1 LPAEARAA
9 AIAEAELPAGFV
21 AALGMA
27 YRNQD
32 PLRLVW
38 CLLAATRPVY
48 SAAAGGPSVES
59 DDLPQRL
66 LPRLCESCLA
76 EPLELAYFGGTPGG
90 EPRRVADLSRVD
102 FEEAA
107 RSGQVLLIENA
118 SEGTAMAG
126 WSCERLA
133 QEFPEARMRR
143 EYDWVKNPEDRNMQT
158 LGNAAWIS
166 KTEAGEDQSERL
178 QQDPQAPPFAP
189 FYWGVR
195 EHRNGDIGSRK
206 VVERIRKLIKKS
218 VPAFMD
224 HGNAESL
231 FENAEFWLGA
241 KGTGARAHMDSHCIS
256 TLSVVLSGER
266 RWRIGPVPRMP
277 RGAGRSRDDEVVFDD
292 GVAYKL
298 GWTPMFE
305 FTVRKGEAVLFP
317 PGWIHETLNVADGC
331 TVALTTQ
338 FDIPRP
344 VRYYRSFYQRLRRVG
359 DLNPCWQ
366 TMMSWPSLGEHGKR
380 LPKDPAATRS
390 RAEELYRS
398 RNATLSR
405 EQQDFYDLNVD
416 GVVSEAEFVSVFT
429 DWVATEHAVKQERRV
444 RMPRPDMHLGAEAA
458 SDGQGSPRRSRP
470 STEL

>member
-1 LPAEARAA
+1 MARRHQD
-9 AIAEAELPAGFV
+9 
-21 AALGMA
+21 ALK
-27 YRNQD
+27 
-32 PLRLVW
+32 LLW
-38 CLLAATRPVY
+38 CLLTAAHPAY
-48 SAAAGGPSVES
+48 SVAESGTSVEPGS
-59 DDLPQRL
+59 FSQKL

-90 EPRRVADLSRVD
+90 EPRRVADLSLLD
-102 FEEAA
+102 FDEAA

-126 WSCERLA
+126 WSCGRLA

-143 EYDWVKNPEDRNMQT
+143 EYDWVKNPDDRNVQQ
-158 LGNAAWIS
+158 LGSTSWIS
-166 KTEAGEDQSERL
+166 KAEAGEDQRERL
-178 QQDPQAPPFAP
+178 QQDQQAPPFAP

-206 VVERIRKLIKKS
+206 VVERIRKLIKES

-224 HGNAESL
+224 RNNAESL
-231 FENAEFWLGA
+231 FDNAEFWLGA

-277 RGAGRSRDDEVVFDD
+277 RGAGRSKDEEVVFDD

-298 GWTPMFE
+298 GWKPMFE
-305 FTVRKGEAVLFP
+305 FTVREGEAVLFP

-338 FDIPRP
+338 FDIPMP
-344 VRYYRSFYQRLRRVG
+344 VRYYRSFYQRLRRMG
-359 DLNPCWQ
+359 DLHPCWR
-366 TMMSWPSLGEHGKR
+366 TMMSWASLGEHGKR
-380 LPKDPAATRS
+380 LPKDQAAARL
-390 RAEELYRS
+390 RAEELYRT
-398 RNATLSR
+398 RNATLSP
-405 EQQDFYDLNVD
+405 EQRDFYDLNVD
-416 GVVSEAEFVSVFT
+416 GIVSEAEFVSVFT
-429 DWVATEHAVKQERRV
+429 DWVATEHAVKREKRV
-444 RMPRPDMHLGAEAA
+444 RMPRPDMRLGEEPA
-458 SDGQGSPRRSRP
+458 SDGQGPQRKPRP